1 VDRQECTYAVTQGQ
15 GVQWREGGRSHM
27 PCRGV
32 CGART
37 GGGCGERD
45 GPGGGRGV
53 GVQNLE
59 ASGGMGGAVH
69 RQGNEGHQG
78 RGD

>member
-1 VDRQECTYAVTQGQ
+1 
-15 GVQWREGGRSHM
+15 M